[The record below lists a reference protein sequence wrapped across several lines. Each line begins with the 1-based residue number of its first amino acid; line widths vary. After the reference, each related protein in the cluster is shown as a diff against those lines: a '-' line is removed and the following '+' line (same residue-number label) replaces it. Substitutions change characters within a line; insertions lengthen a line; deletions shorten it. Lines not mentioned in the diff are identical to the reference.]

1 MTVTAIDSA
10 LPGEHVLAVVPRI
23 AFPQVDAGWLRRLR
37 LFTGR
42 GLDDVALTAEQQ
54 ARGGRLAVLGQTIAP
69 GVVLGLEVSHE
80 RASDGASMFHITA
93 GYGLLPSGEDVVL
106 GRDLVIARSA
116 LAAIDNGVRAAI
128 LTLVPVTVTI
138 AGRFDPLDPCARDE
152 SDDAFAD
159 KQRVD
164 AVQVEL
170 VPWQA
175 AWDPL
180 DATSSARNQLAYIIY
195 ELERK
200 LPFGEVAP
208 WQVRGLPLALVG
220 LDGGAVTF
228 LDRHAVVR
236 AGGHA
241 PSRAPL
247 VSDPSRVVGNVAL
260 WQARILQ
267 LADHLAD
274 ARDPASGKLLSVTSA
289 RLATLPPA
297 GLIPRDAIDFATL
310 TNKFFPPTWRL
321 RAAPI
326 PSEQLDSVLARAAAL
341 APLSAAVAEDVLVLA
356 PVPQAVYEPNMLLKE
371 SESPEFQQHIDE
383 FVHERTDLLGR
394 RAWLRTQRDA
404 LVNALDPAGVVPYP
418 DPDPERLE
426 DEGPINPSG
435 DEATYDTEID
445 NGVLRSSAMK
455 ALRARLD
462 NSPALV
468 PDDLKDFYTSG
479 LTALIG
485 KLTDRAQQ
493 ADDAVD
499 FGFLHGQANIYRL
512 RQKMLGTGLGTKLA
526 TSPVLAGIAQGDT
539 ASAVRSDLQQF
550 YDALKRPPRLAPPA
564 SGAGGGPR
572 ALSEALPTRSM
583 LFVPLAP
590 NARDVRVGAATGVF
604 RDTHVLLGKVGILRD
619 DAQPLP
625 AAAPRRPAPPSPQDI
640 RESSPVVGA
649 AEFRTVTLG
658 QRIEPAYSDETR
670 GYALATRHD
679 ALQNIVQVAGRTG
692 LKISDLTIYGVP
704 KPDGT
709 REPKTF
715 GDFKDPD
722 AIKKQILDSD
732 TLANATEEAHY
743 FHDTVTILEAHI
755 ATLRGLE
762 GRVAQL
768 RDAIRDCTAVAAEIG
783 ASQAAVD
790 RRIGQVEHDLA
801 DRRHAVATARALFA
815 EEVARV
821 ARINGRRAAVL
832 AEHVTVIGYVRP
844 RFFEAIATVPEI
856 GLEPELLDQP
866 VPACLTGHDEAPPQ
880 IAQMVALLREAPLS
894 WLRYAPPILRHL
906 DRVELMHGLVITA
919 RQRTAMV
926 ADTGFESELVTSQL
940 SGRFGARISA
950 IGRGQLD
957 AVWQAR
963 SRVAEID
970 LNQFAGLSWLESREA
985 AQQLVSIGDLI
996 EGRHGRPP
1004 AITEA
1009 HATLVQIEKVA
1020 GCLWAQ
1026 AGQVTP
1032 LVRLGWAETLD
1043 AYEAHHQL
1051 VTLSALPRWLDVP
1064 YLERKRIQVLAE
1076 WLLDQA
1082 NPSVAA
1088 TVAWF
1093 HDLVRACILLASHSP
1108 IDEIIS
1114 GDVPIATPAGPGTLV
1129 PVHIDPSRIRIGM
1142 HVSFFQASNVVAQGI
1157 VEDLV
1162 GEHARARIAD
1172 AVTNTLRLEAGT
1184 RARFALRGSAA
1195 APLNRELA

>member
-1 MTVTAIDSA
+1 MTVTAIASA

-42 GLDDVALTAEQQ
+42 ALDDVALTAEQA
-54 ARGGRLAVLGQTIAP
+54 ARAGRLAVLGQTIAP
-69 GVVLGLEVSHE
+69 GVVTGLEVSHE
-80 RASDGASMFHITA
+80 RTREGASVFHITA

-106 GRDLVIARSA
+106 GRDLVVARSA
-116 LAAIDNGVRAAI
+116 LAAIDNTARAAI

-152 SDDAFAD
+152 TDDAFAD

-170 VPWQA
+170 VPWQPAWA
-175 AWDPL
+175 AL
-180 DATSSARNQLAYIIY
+180 DATSSARNQLAYLIY

-208 WQVRGLPLALVG
+208 WQVKGLPLALVG
-220 LDGGAVTF
+220 LDGGAVTY

-241 PSRAPL
+241 PPRAPL
-247 VSDPSRVVGNVAL
+247 VADPARVTGNVAL

-274 ARDPASGKLLSVTSA
+274 TRDPATGKLLSVTSA

-297 GLIPRDAIDFATL
+297 GLIPRDALDLATL
-310 TNKFFPPTWRL
+310 TNRFFPPTWRL

-326 PSEQLDSVLARAAAL
+326 PSEQFDSVLARAAAL

-356 PVPQAVYEPNMLLKE
+356 PVPQAVYEPNLLLTE
-371 SESPEFQQHIDE
+371 SASPEFQQHIDE
-383 FVHERTDLLGR
+383 LIHERTDLLGR

-404 LVNALDPAGVVPYP
+404 LLDALDPTRVVPYP

-435 DEATYDTEID
+435 DEATYDTQID
-445 NGVLRSSAMK
+445 NGVLRSSAMM

-462 NSPALV
+462 KSPALV

-485 KLTDRAQQ
+485 KLTERAQQ
-493 ADDAVD
+493 ADDAID
-499 FGFLHGQANIYRL
+499 FGFLHGQTDIYRL

-550 YDALKRPPRLAPPA
+550 YDALKKPPRLIPPGGA
-564 SGAGGGPR
+564 AGGPGG
-572 ALSEALPTRSM
+572 EAPHTPST
-583 LFVPLAP
+583 LFVPLTP
-590 NARDVRVGAATGVF
+590 TARELRVGAATGAL
-604 RDTHVLLGKVGILRD
+604 RDTHVLLGRTGILRE
-619 DAQPLP
+619 PGEPVP
-625 AAAPRRPAPPSPQDI
+625 AAVSSRPAPPSARDI

-658 QRIEPAYSDETR
+658 QRIEPAYADETR
-670 GYALATRHD
+670 NYALATRHD
-679 ALQNIVQVAGRTG
+679 AVRNIVQVASRTG
-692 LKISDLTIYGVP
+692 LKISDLTVHGVP
-704 KPDGT
+704 KGDGT
-709 REPKTF
+709 RAPKTF
-715 GDFKDPD
+715 GEFKGDD
-722 AIKKQILDSD
+722 DIKKQLLDTD

-768 RDAIRDCTAVAAEIG
+768 RDAIRDCTQVAADIG

-801 DRRHAVATARALFA
+801 DRRHAVATARALLA

-844 RFFEAIATVPEI
+844 RFFEAVATVPELA
-856 GLEPELLDQP
+856 LEPELLDQP

-940 SGRFGARISA
+940 AGRFGPRISA

-970 LNQFAGLSWLESREA
+970 LNQFAGLSWLESRQA

-996 EGRHGRPP
+996 EGKHGRPP
-1004 AITEA
+1004 AVTEA
-1009 HATLVQIEKVA
+1009 HAALVQIDKVA

-1026 AGQVTP
+1026 VGQVTP
-1032 LVRLGWAETLD
+1032 LIRLGWAETLD

-1076 WLLDQA
+1076 WLLDQP
-1082 NPSVAA
+1082 NPDVAPA
-1088 TVAWF
+1088 VAWF

-1142 HVSFFQASNVVAQGI
+1142 HVSFFQASTVVAQGI

-1162 GEHARARIAD
+1162 GEHARARIAA